1 MNLSDW
7 ILALASVWFIGGQ
20 LLAATSDAAT
30 MRIPNAL
37 ILCLLGGFALSAA
50 LSQPDWTELAARTAV
65 GLLILAGGV
74 ILFARGWM
82 GGGDVKLLAVSGLWL
97 GPVATPAF
105 LILTALL
112 GGLLTLVVVACHA
125 TGARHIAGLRIA
137 ALRGPVPRVPYG
149 IAIAMAAIA
158 VLFLQPG
165 AVVPG

>member
-1 MNLSDW
+1 MNLHDW

-20 LLAATSDAAT
+20 LLAAASDAAT

-37 ILCLLGGFALSAA
+37 ILWLLGGFALTAA
-50 LSQPDWTELAARTAV
+50 LSQPDWSELAASAAV
-65 GLLILAGGV
+65 GLVILAGGM

-82 GGGDVKLLAVSGLWL
+82 GGGDVKLLAVSSLWF

-112 GGLLTLVVVACHA
+112 GGLLTLGVVACHA
-125 TGARHIAGLRIA
+125 TGVRHLAGRKIA

-158 VLFLQPG
+158 LVFLQPG